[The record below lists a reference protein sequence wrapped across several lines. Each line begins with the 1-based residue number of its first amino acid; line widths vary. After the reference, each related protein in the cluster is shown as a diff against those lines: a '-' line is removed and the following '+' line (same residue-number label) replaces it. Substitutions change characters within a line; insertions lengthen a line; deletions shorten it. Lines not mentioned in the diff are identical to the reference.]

1 MSGKP
6 VPGVEPGTGV
16 LTMYSNIIS
25 SEGMGHRVDNTVQ
38 ASHTFVAPIMRQ
50 METSSVI
57 APDTATAVPIPTTT
71 VTDTHPNVTLAV
83 GTLQKNTNL
92 KLRNNVFSVIEELRL
107 KKASSIENRNC

>member
-50 METSSVI
+50 METNSNI
-57 APDTATAVPIPTTT
+57 APSTATTVPTTIIT
-71 VTDTHPNVTLAV
+71 EKDNHSNFRLAI
-83 GTLQKNTNL
+83 GDMQKNPNL
-92 KLRNNVFSVIEELRL
+92 MLRYNV
-107 KKASSIENRNC
+107 